1 MYLISNWS
9 FQKSKMPGISAKLE
23 MVHSNDST
31 KFEPFLYGKKMVQGL
46 RKSAISAPPWQPAPN
61 RIYFKRPAP
70 FFLHYENGSNLVE
83 SLLSIIPIYAEFPG
97 IFDFWKDQLIIH
109 SLPNFFKTNKN
120 SYSFSWLIWQS
131 KSLEFGVIFDALK
144 GIKDAIHILCD
155 TTMNGEKLLQLFTQN
170 YLF

>member
-1 MYLISNWS
+1 MSTNWS

-23 MVHSNDST
+23 MVLSNDST
-31 KFEPFLYGKKMVQGL
+31 KLEPFWYGKKMVQGL

-97 IFDFWKDQLIIH
+97 IFDFWKDQLMLTLYFSIL
-109 SLPNFFKTNKN
+109 SPVPFK
-120 SYSFSWLIWQS
+120 
-131 KSLEFGVIFDALK
+131 
-144 GIKDAIHILCD
+144 ILCFWS
-155 TTMNGEKLLQLFTQN
+155 KPLLKYRRWLK
-170 YLF
+170 